1 MLHTLEQEAAHYGMS
16 LNHKTEL
23 MLNPAFPEPRWT
35 FRHGD
40 AEARRLLQKAVQ
52 LRNNADKKQ
61 KGEVKFDRMIG
72 CGSDLRREPHFN
84 S

>member
-40 AEARRLLQKAVQ
+40 AVPTAEVVKYDLVRTFLGANLLRLLSFIAG
-52 LRNNADKKQ
+52 LSPKKPT
-61 KGEVKFDRMIG
+61 KGA
-72 CGSDLRREPHFN
+72 
-84 S
+84 